1 MGVLWD
7 FMGVC
12 GVLWEFYGSFMGVY
26 GVFYGILWVFDVI
39 WWDLQRFSGK
49 IKHDKGNMIA
59 ITTSQPIKME
69 VSPRNEEIKAW
80 GFTLGP
86 TDVSPG

>member
-39 WWDLQRFSGK
+39 
-49 IKHDKGNMIA
+49 
-59 ITTSQPIKME
+59 
-69 VSPRNEEIKAW
+69 
-80 GFTLGP
+80 
-86 TDVSPG
+86 